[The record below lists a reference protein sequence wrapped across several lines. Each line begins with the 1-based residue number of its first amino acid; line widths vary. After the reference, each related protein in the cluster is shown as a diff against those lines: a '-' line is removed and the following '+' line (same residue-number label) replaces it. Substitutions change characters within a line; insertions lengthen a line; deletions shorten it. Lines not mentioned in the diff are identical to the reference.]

1 MPSDSAERRPAIPTE
16 IRRRVLVEAGHRC
29 AIPTCRYIE
38 VELHHIIPWA
48 ETHEHTYDN
57 LIALCAN
64 CHRRADLGTIDR
76 KSLRLYKH
84 NLRFTHEKYSQ
95 LEMDMMFDLYKSNGT
110 APWVPFMMIFFRR
123 IIESNFVEI
132 FKNQSI
138 SIGWVG
144 VDNTPL
150 FLKLT
155 SKGRKFIEDLGLHEI
170 DESQLE

>member
-1 MPSDSAERRPAIPTE
+1 
-16 IRRRVLVEAGHRC
+16 
-29 AIPTCRYIE
+29 
-38 VELHHIIPWA
+38 
-48 ETHEHTYDN
+48 
-57 LIALCAN
+57 
-64 CHRRADLGTIDR
+64 
-76 KSLRLYKH
+76 
-84 NLRFTHEKYSQ
+84 
-95 LEMDMMFDLYKSNGT
+95 
-110 APWVPFMMIFFRR
+110 MMIFFRR

-138 SIGWVG
+138 SIGRAG